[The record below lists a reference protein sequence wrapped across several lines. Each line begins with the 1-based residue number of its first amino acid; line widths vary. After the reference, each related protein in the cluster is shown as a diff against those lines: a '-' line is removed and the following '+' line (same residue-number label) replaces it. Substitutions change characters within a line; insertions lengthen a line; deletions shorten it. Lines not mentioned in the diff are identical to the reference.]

1 MGAPPIAY
9 EVVSERGREAVY
21 AADLRQHAERAC
33 LLNGWRLVP
42 IYAQQDTDT
51 MHNLARFDA
60 APYGVY
66 RWAGEVPPGVPQPDN
81 GPAAMGRGQWPL
93 GGAAPH

>member
-1 MGAPPIAY
+1 M
-9 EVVSERGREAVY
+9 
-21 AADLRQHAERAC
+21 AARRTGVLDNMTHS
-33 LLNGWRLVP
+33 
-42 IYAQQDTDT
+42 
-51 MHNLARFDA
+51 LANFDA

-66 RWAGEVPPGVPQPDN
+66 RWVGEVPPGVPQPDN

>member
-1 MGAPPIAY
+1 MDAEPIAY

-21 AADLRQHAERAC
+21 AADLREHAERAC

-51 MHNLARFDA
+51 MHNLAKPRRRA
-60 APYGVY
+60 LRRPLE
-66 RWAGEVPPGVPQPDN
+66 RPPDTEL
-81 GPAAMGRGQWPL
+81 AR
-93 GGAAPH
+93 